1 MHSDIRPLIVY
12 TRNNSVDANV
22 SGRVCTATESPLGT
36 CLTDIMQALECEEC
50 VEAWSVTLKRHQTD
64 DVTSQAAWWLVEC
77 SGGVLLYSFFYSSIS
92 VLPPA
97 FVQPCRVQLTRLH
110 DSFCNEY
117 VQRIPSLY
125 DMMDEDCRKC
135 FTFTANAFPLTYS
148 HDSVC
153 LYFAFQWGLK
163 VLLLAADK

>member
-77 SGGVLLYSFFYSSIS
+77 SGGVLLYSFFILLFLYYPLPLFSPAGCSSPVCTTVFAMNMFRES
-92 VLPPA
+92 PLCTTWWMRTVENALHSPLMLSPW
-97 FVQPCRVQLTRLH
+97 PTLTTVYVYILH
-110 DSFCNEY
+110 FNGVWKFSF
-117 VQRIPSLY
+117 
-125 DMMDEDCRKC
+125 
-135 FTFTANAFPLTYS
+135 
-148 HDSVC
+148 
-153 LYFAFQWGLK
+153 
-163 VLLLAADK
+163 